1 MKLYRTELD
10 SGLNKKQFLVKSDSL
25 GIKNA
30 KDRVKCVFSCDKT
43 STGYRI
49 YGNVFC
55 DTKFSCDRCLSENEK
70 QIKTTLNILLTNNKD
85 IVREHNSDVVMFTMS
100 DDFVDLSSILHDVI
114 ELEKPIKSLCGDDCK
129 GICPSCGVDLNLNQ
143 WRCKNNSSTNEFNK
157 LKDLIK

>member
-10 SGLNKKQFLVKSDSL
+10 SGLNNKQFLVESESL
-25 GIKNA
+25 GIKNV
-30 KDRVKCVFSCDKT
+30 KDRIKCVLSCDKT

-55 DTKFSCDRCLSENEK
+55 NTKFLCDRCLSENEK
-70 QIKTTLNILLTNNKD
+70 HIKTTLNILLTNNKD
-85 IVREHNSDVVMFTMS
+85 IVRENSFDVLKFTIS

-129 GICPSCGVDLNLNQ
+129 GICPSCGIDLNLNQ
-143 WRCKNNSSTNEFNK
+143 CRCKNNFSINEFDK